1 VEELTKKAMQD
12 TTEKITELQTLLI
25 SMIGNIETLA
35 NNDTK
40 LSASLNQVT
49 EVFGDLKEFMENL

>member
-1 VEELTKKAMQD
+1 MQD